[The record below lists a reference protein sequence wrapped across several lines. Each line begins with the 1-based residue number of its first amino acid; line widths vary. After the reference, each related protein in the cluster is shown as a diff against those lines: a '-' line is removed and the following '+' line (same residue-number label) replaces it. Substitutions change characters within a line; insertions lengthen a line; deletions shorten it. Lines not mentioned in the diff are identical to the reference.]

1 VYSLNKSVDIL
12 SILKKIQ
19 GDFELKNFNNQCFNN
34 FASINDAK
42 ENSLVFISNTNL
54 NKISLIKTTPSRI
67 IILDG
72 NDDIIYE
79 DYKDKAFI
87 ITNSPRTIFSRII
100 NYVLSEQEQSNTIG
114 NKNTFVSPKAEIGK
128 NTSIGIGTI
137 IGNAKIGCGC
147 IVSNNVIIEDDCI
160 IGDNVFIGN
169 NVFIGAKALSI
180 ISGEPQSVR
189 EGIPQLGG
197 VLIEDNVHID
207 SFSTIQRGTFGNT
220 CIREN
225 VKIDSY
231 VQIAHNVEIEKNT
244 TIIGHS
250 KISGSVKIGIDTF
263 IGQSVTIA
271 DGILI
276 GSRVFICMGSV
287 VIRNVSDGI
296 KVSGNPAKPI
306 FSPKL

>member
-1 VYSLNKSVDIL
+1 MYRFNRNIDIQ
-12 SILKKIQ
+12 SILKKIK
-19 GDFELKNFNNQCFNN
+19 GDFELINFTNQSFNNI
-34 FASINDAK
+34 ASIFEANKD
-42 ENSLVFISNTNL
+42 SLVFIGNSIK
-54 NKISLIKTTPSRI
+54 NKETLIKSTASNI
-67 IILDG
+67 IIL
-72 NDDIIYE
+72 NNSDDNCYINYN
-79 DYKDKAFI
+79 DKAFI
-87 ITNSPRTIFSRII
+87 LTDSPRTIFSRLI
-100 NYVLSEQEQSNTIG
+100 NYILSEKEQSNTIG

-137 IGNAKIGCGC
+137 IGNAKIGSSC
-147 IVSNNVIIEDDCI
+147 IISNNVIIEDDCI

-169 NVFIGAKALSI
+169 NVFIGSKALSI
-180 ISGEPQSVR
+180 ISGEPQCVR